1 MVASPDWQ
9 LAEQQS
15 LNPPAPSVR
24 PSSPMALVLRVLIAV
39 GLVVGG
45 AQIAARPVQKS
56 VSELMDGLALGQVR
70 TLTIERLP
78 ADSPGS
84 GTFQV
89 AWTGS
94 GRPGY
99 ASYQLSKDVGQP
111 PVDEGA
117 AILAAAASSP
127 SPVGVELRNDG
138 SRIPGIPD
146 VTPTWLTLS
155 SLVALG
161 LLIAGRQPRLATKWA
176 WFWLAVAMM
185 PFWLAF
191 VVLEPVPMWSD
202 QPQPMVRRRLTGGWA
217 FLLSLLLAGA
227 VASAWPDWKDLLTH

>member
-1 MVASPDWQ
+1 MAASPDWQ

-15 LNPPAPSVR
+15 LYPPAPSVR

-56 VSELMDGLALGQVR
+56 VSELMDALALGQVQ

-78 ADSPGS
+78 ADSQGA
-84 GTFQV
+84 GTFRV
-89 AWTGS
+89 AWTGTV
-94 GRPGY
+94 RPGY
-99 ASYQLSKDVGQP
+99 ASYQFSNMNGQP
-111 PVDEGA
+111 RVDEGA

-127 SPVGVELRNDG
+127 SPVGVEVRYDSFGPLGN
-138 SRIPGIPD
+138 PG
-146 VTPTWLTLS
+146 VTVVWLALA

-176 WFWLAVAMM
+176 WFWLATAMT
-185 PFWLAF
+185 PLWLAF

-202 QPQPMVRRRLTGGWA
+202 QPQPLVRRRLTGGWA
-217 FLLSLLLAGA
+217 FLLSLVLAGA
-227 VASAWPDWKDLLTH
+227 VASAWPDWKDLLTD

>member
-1 MVASPDWQ
+1 MADSPDWQ

-15 LNPPAPSVR
+15 LNPLAPSVR

-45 AQIAARPVQKS
+45 AQIATRPVQKS
-56 VSELMDGLALGQVR
+56 VGELMDAMARGQVQ

-78 ADSPGS
+78 ADASGS
-84 GTFQV
+84 GTFRV

-94 GRPGY
+94 VRPAY
-99 ASYQLSKDVGQP
+99 ASYQFSNEVGQP

-117 AILAAAASSP
+117 AILAAAVSSP
-127 SPVGVELRNDG
+127 SPVGVEVRNDG
-138 SRIPGIPD
+138 SRIPGIRD
-146 VTPTWLTLS
+146 ATPTWLALA
-155 SLVALG
+155 SLVAPG

-176 WFWLAVAMM
+176 WFWLATAMT
-185 PFWLAF
+185 PLWLAF

-202 QPQPMVRRRLTGGWA
+202 QPQPLVRRRLTGGWA
-217 FLLSLLLAGA
+217 FLLSLVLAA
-227 VASAWPDWKDLLTH
+227 VVASAWPDFKDLLTH